1 MEVNRLFDNHNDLG
15 LEEISKVVNKYVDSH
30 LELLDNVEIITKW
43 TSMPAIFVEK
53 REVRRAFVNEVI
65 NIDELFMD
73 EERKIKMIITLAC
86 MVTNVGV
93 AIEQIDL
100 NSLYMLVDFFT
111 DIPNKEYERDI
122 IILGN
127 PTLLESIRRST
138 IDVDLR
144 KELLSH
150 ILDEY
155 KDEDASDLNK
165 VHEFQKKI
173 NSDLKKKKCF
183 TILGKTPYMEM
194 DNIESDYFD

>member
-1 MEVNRLFDNHNDLG
+1 MEENRLFTNHNDLG
-15 LEEISKVVNKYVDSH
+15 LEAISKVINKYIDSH

-86 MVTNVGV
+86 MTTNTGV

-127 PTLLESIRRST
+127 PTLLESVRRST

-144 KELLSH
+144 KELLAH
-150 ILDEY
+150 ILSEY
-155 KDEDASDLNK
+155 GDEDVTDLKK
-165 VHEFQKKI
+165 VHEFQKKM
-173 NSDLKKKKCF
+173 NSLLKTKKCF
-183 TILGKTPYMEM
+183 TMLGKNPYMEM
-194 DNIESDYFD
+194 DNIESDYFL